1 MSDKLTEEQVDDLL
15 AYIDTENPNYWKDGE
30 KLVCCPVH
38 GEHNPSM
45 GISIDKQ
52 VCHCFSCSFA
62 GDFAKLLAYSKPEEF
77 GLDLSTEEREKKTS
91 FKAYKKAKELL
102 KSRYELEYHELG
114 QRSRN
119 IKRYEQS
126 RNIYLQEDEKRV
138 ELPRFKLAPFKSG
151 KETYG
156 FFFDRG
162 FTRQNMIDYMIGRD
176 LDNETITIPVFYED
190 EVLAGVIGRY
200 ISKNRKKNQRYKIY
214 DRFERS
220 NILYPLNKSKPVKGV
235 VIIVEG
241 QFDVIRM
248 HNAGHINTYAI
259 MTNQL
264 SKKQAEWLCTHCD
277 TVIWV
282 GDNDSR
288 GLEGRDKAQKMLK
301 NKIDFKIV
309 DYPNHGKDVC
319 DWSDEEI
326 DEMLSTARG
335 VNIRK
340 LRRI

>member
-15 AYIDTENPNYWKDGE
+15 AYIDTENPNYWKQGE

-77 GLDLSTEEREKKTS
+77 GLDLSTEECEKKTS
-91 FKAYKKAKELL
+91 FKAYRKAKELL

-114 QRSRN
+114 HRSRN

-214 DRFERS
+214 DKFERS

-241 QFDVIRM
+241 QFDAIRM
-248 HNAGHINTYAI
+248 HNAGYINTYAI

-288 GLEGRDKAQKMLK
+288 GLEGRDKAYKMLK

-309 DYPNHGKDVC
+309 DYPDHGKDVC
-319 DWSDEEI
+319 DWSDKEI
-326 DEMLSTARG
+326 EEMLLTARG